1 MTKVKHINNLFSEA
15 IQAVGLELPDSMFD
29 LLVEHYMLLDKWNS
43 TFNLTSLV
51 NPEDIID
58 RLYIDSL
65 LFHLDLPHETPEIH
79 DFGSGPGFPG
89 IPLLIIRPESRLII
103 VEPKQRMASFLAEVR
118 YVFNDKL
125 LFDVISERCDA
136 PEFIRSHQNT
146 VSVAVS
152 KAFAPPDMA
161 LELLTPLLS
170 PGGIYATCVNVGT
183 EFRHPP
189 ERLAIRVTEHTHSL
203 PLTRGKTRHLVFQRI
218 PSD

>member
-1 MTKVKHINNLFSEA
+1 MTKVKHISNLFSEA
-15 IQAVGLELPDSMFD
+15 IQAVGLELPDGMFD
-29 LLVEHYMLLDKWNS
+29 LLIEHYLLLEKWNS

-65 LFHLDLPHETPEIH
+65 LFHLDLPHETLEIY

-89 IPLLIIRPESRLII
+89 IPLLIMRPESRLII

-118 YVFNDKL
+118 YVFSDKL
-125 LFDVISERCDA
+125 LFDVISERCDT
-136 PEFIRSHQNT
+136 PEFIRSHQDT
-146 VSVAVS
+146 ISVAVS
-152 KAFAPPDMA
+152 KAFAPPDAA
-161 LELLTPLLS
+161 LKLLAPLLR

-183 EFRHPP
+183 EFEHPP
-189 ERLAIRVTEHTHSL
+189 ERLAIRVTEHIHSL
-203 PLTRGKTRHLVFQRI
+203 PLTRGKTRHLIFQRI